1 MRMKRLKLQNKE
13 LYEVVFLVEIEI
25 VILGLVLLVA
35 IYFAFS
41 LIMKSVKFL
50 AVNSL
55 VGLIILYLANLLA
68 GLGIPYTVPVVLVC
82 AILGAPG
89 AIAIIILRFFGVV

>member
-1 MRMKRLKLQNKE
+1 M
-13 LYEVVFLVEIEI
+13 VFLVEIEI

-55 VGLIILYLANLLA
+55 IGLIILYVANLVA
-68 GLGIPYTVPVVLVC
+68 GLAIPYTVPVILVC

-89 AIAIIILRFFGVV
+89 AIAIIILRLAGMI

>member
-1 MRMKRLKLQNKE
+1 MI
-13 LYEVVFLVEIEI
+13 FLVEIEI
-25 VILGLVLLVA
+25 VILGLILLVA

-55 VGLIILYLANLLA
+55 IGLVILYLANLVA
-68 GLGIPYTVPVVLVC
+68 GLAIPYTVPVVLVC

-89 AIAIIILRFFGVV
+89 AIAIIILKFFGIM

>member
-1 MRMKRLKLQNKE
+1 M
-13 LYEVVFLVEIEI
+13 
-25 VILGLVLLVA
+25 ILGLVLLVA

-41 LIMKSVKFL
+41 LIMKSAKFL

-55 VGLIILYLANLLA
+55 VGLIILYLANLVA
-68 GLGIPYTVPVVLVC
+68 GLAIPYTVPVVLVC

-89 AIAIIILRFFGVV
+89 AIAIIILKFFEVI